1 MPRSGVKLE
10 RQQAGLIVPALD
22 RVAPGSELR
31 QGLDDIVSGR
41 TGGLI
46 TIGDTEHV
54 LRIANGGFHIDAP
67 FSAQRLSELAKMD
80 GAIILDD
87 AASRILYCN
96 VHLSPDPA
104 LPTIETG
111 TRHRTAERVAR
122 QTHAMVL
129 SVSARRDVVTL
140 YLRDIRWALEDVRVV
155 LSKANQAIQTLQKY
169 RNRLDQ
175 IAAQL
180 TTLEFEDVV
189 TVDDVVQMCQRAQM
203 VKRVGSEIERYLVE
217 LGSEG
222 RLIRLQLEE
231 LLSGVEEQ
239 RVMVTRDY
247 CTDQA
252 TCRLARTAL
261 SELDSEEL
269 LDPLVVAHALG
280 FEGTIAVLDK
290 PVHPRGYRLLRRI
303 PRVPA
308 AVVEK
313 LVGEFGRLD
322 AILSAKPDQLDKV
335 EGVGSRRA
343 EAIQQ
348 GLRRLR
354 EHSLLERIST

>member
-1 MPRSGVKLE
+1 MAATGKPA
-10 RQQAGLIVPALD
+10 RQQSTTLLPGLN
-22 RVAPGSELR
+22 RVAPGTELR

-54 LRIANGGFHIDAP
+54 LKIANGGFHIDAP

-87 AASRILYCN
+87 AASRILYAN

-140 YLRDIRWALEDVRVV
+140 YLREVRWMMEDVRAV
-155 LSKANQAIQTLQKY
+155 LAKANQAIQTLQKY

-189 TVDDVVQMCQRAQM
+189 TVDDVVQVVQRAEM
-203 VKRVGSEIERYLVE
+203 VKRVGREIDRYLVQ

-222 RLIRLQLEE
+222 RLVRLQLEE

-239 RVMVTRDY
+239 RVMITRDY
-247 CTDQA
+247 CADQA
-252 TCRLARTAL
+252 SCRLARAAL

-269 LDPLVVAHALG
+269 LDPMAIAHALG
-280 FEGTIAVLDK
+280 FEGTLAVLDR

-303 PRVPA
+303 PRVPSS
-308 AVVEK
+308 VVEK

-322 AILSAKPDQLDKV
+322 AILAAKLDQLDKV
-335 EGVGSRRA
+335 EGVGRRRA

-354 EHSLLERIST
+354 EHSLLERITT